1 VIVLAATVL
10 VIAAILVARPG
21 RDSPARARP
30 RTSLGR
36 LGRCGNRELEPDRA
50 RDRRGRRGQA

>member
-10 VIAAILVARPG
+10 VIAAIARPG

-36 LGRCGNRELEPDRA
+36 LGRRGNRELEPDRA